1 MKKIIY
7 LLVIIFL
14 SSCGQKGNLYLP
26 QENQVKEEIKNQEI
40 KNLENQENNNE

>member
-14 SSCGQKGNLYLP
+14 SSCGQKGSLYLP